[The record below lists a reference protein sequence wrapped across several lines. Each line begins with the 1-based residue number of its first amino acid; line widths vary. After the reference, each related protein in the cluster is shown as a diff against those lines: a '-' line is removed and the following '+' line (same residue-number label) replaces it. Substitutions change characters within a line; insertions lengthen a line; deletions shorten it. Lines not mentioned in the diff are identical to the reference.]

1 MYLGGEKMEMC
12 ERIRTIRESM
22 KMSRAAFGKEIGV
35 SGDTV
40 NNLERGRIEIKE
52 HYINLICRT
61 FNINY
66 FWLMEE
72 KGDMLIS
79 PPDILLQEAVD
90 KYELDDLEKTIV
102 EEFVKLDKD
111 SRKAIKNY
119 LLKIFQNT
127 EELH

>member
-1 MYLGGEKMEMC
+1 MEMH
-12 ERIRTIRESM
+12 ERIRAIRESM
-22 KMSRAAFGKEIGV
+22 KMSRTVFGKEIGV

-40 NNLERGRIEIKE
+40 NNLERGRIEIRE
-52 HYINLICRT
+52 HYINLICKT

-66 FWLMEE
+66 SWFTEE

-79 PPDILLQEAVD
+79 PPDMLLKEAVD
-90 KYELDDLEKTIV
+90 RYGLDDIEKTIV

-127 EELH
+127 EGLH

>member
-1 MYLGGEKMEMC
+1 MEMH
-12 ERIRTIRESM
+12 ERIRAIRESM

-40 NNLERGRIEIKE
+40 NNLERGRIEIRE
-52 HYINLICRT
+52 HYINLICKT

-66 FWLMEE
+66 SWFTEE
-72 KGDMLIS
+72 KGDMLMS
-79 PPDILLQEAVD
+79 PPDILLKEAVD
-90 KYELDDLEKTIV
+90 RYGLDDLEKTIV

-127 EELH
+127 DGLH